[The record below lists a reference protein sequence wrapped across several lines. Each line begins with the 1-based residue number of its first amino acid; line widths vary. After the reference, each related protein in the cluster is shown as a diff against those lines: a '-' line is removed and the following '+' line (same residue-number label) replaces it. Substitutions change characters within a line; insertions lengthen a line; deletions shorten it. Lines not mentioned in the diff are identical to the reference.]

1 MIGDLLDGSQ
11 VLGHRCFTVC
21 THAPDQIR
29 LKKHPGVIG
38 DLELVDNPQG
48 SQNDLGTISEG
59 SQTQKGVRRV
69 L

>member
-1 MIGDLLDGSQ
+1 MIFWMEAKFWDIAASL
-11 VLGHRCFTVC
+11 C
-21 THAPDQIR
+21 THTPDQIR